1 MPKVISGTAVIV
13 SAPKNATRRV
23 RSEVCEDAAGLRASS
38 WAKPVTWRR
47 RHFAFWGVVPTI
59 SAAAMMRRDY
69 AWRSKETRRCR
80 RPDEGVGIEPWN
92 LQQTNSLPVC
102 PGHTNRLPKKSLQRF
117 PIPKPPVGCGRM
129 PACLSPLVFE
139 IGDRCRRGS
148 DPEQPKDTDD
158 IGESLAKSGHRTA
171 CAEPAATV
179 GLFYARE
186 SKPIAWVLR

>member
-1 MPKVISGTAVIV
+1 M
-13 SAPKNATRRV
+13 
-23 RSEVCEDAAGLRASS
+23 CEDAAGLRASS

-47 RHFAFWGVVPTI
+47 RRFAFWGVVPTI

-148 DPEQPKDTDD
+148 DPEQPKDKDAVW
-158 IGESLAKSGHRTA
+158 ESLCEERAQN
-171 CAEPAATV
+171 
-179 GLFYARE
+179 GLCGAGRDRR
-186 SKPIAWVLR
+186 PVLRSGVKANRINLALRPPLSPKPG